1 MSMRPVPLQAA
12 LSPAPAYA
20 ESVSDRTAS
29 VSPGSAAGK
38 EAEAARKKAAEAA
51 TKKAAEAAR
60 KADQRARSARSRA
73 NTRKQKAEWA
83 RKFPEQPFVRKAGQ
97 RGPKEKDS
105 DGLSKADS
113 DKLEARR
120 KTKKESRIK
129 TNNAK
134 EQWVAKPGPGF
145 SFAKQAGGYNKSST
159 ITMEADKPRIGFYTR
174 ALKKAASA
182 VATGV
187 VSHAQLGV
195 SRPQWMEEGLAG
207 QTRGKTVLD
216 IGTGD
221 NGLLAGLAL
230 KGGAAHVVAVDIRN
244 DAAVNAHGNLYNI
257 KPEVSGADF
266 SVYQADIR
274 ALEAGRVKR
283 IRRSRRDRSAVC
295 DCDDLL
301 SKLKTV
307 NVIVHEVF
315 GTIASEEGI
324 VQIMRSLRPQLDL
337 TQTVVFVPA
346 RAYTLICPASLP
358 PPHRFSGGCVNSHDE
373 RFRVGYATHPEPF
386 QLAPPQAA
394 ETLDFMQDP
403 PPLGEGQ
410 WRELCFKA
418 EREGQWDALHFYLQL
433 VWGTE
438 HMTSG
443 GPQSN
448 WEDVYLN
455 LEKSVS
461 VQPETTI
468 RLKFTAQYKDDS
480 NCYCVEVLE
489 PLEGKCCIQFD
500 SAALYA
506 LAGRRIKKKPSDRR
520 NTAGGQKRQK
530 VGSRGLAQ
538 LGTTLDG
545 AAWQLSDEDSAEE
558 RGDGR

>member
-1 MSMRPVPLQAA
+1 MSIRLVPLQAA

-51 TKKAAEAAR
+51 R

-83 RKFPEQPFVRKAGQ
+83 RKFPEQPFVRKAEQ
-97 RGPKEKDS
+97 RGRKEKDS

-129 TNNAK
+129 NNNAK

-195 SRPQWMEEGLAG
+195 SRPRWMQEGLAG

-230 KGGAAHVVAVDIRN
+230 KGGAAHVVAVDIRTH
-244 DAAVNAHGNLYNI
+244 AAVNAHGNLYNI

-274 ALEAGRVKR
+274 ALEAGRVTR
-283 IRRSRRDRSAVC
+283 IRRSRRSTDRSTGC
-295 DCDDLL
+295 DCDDFL

-324 VQIMRSLRPQLDL
+324 VQIMRSLRPRLDL

-346 RAYTLICPASLP
+346 QAYTLICPASLP
-358 PPHRFSGGCVNSHDE
+358 PPDRFSGGCINSHDA

-394 ETLDFMQDP
+394 EALNFMEDP

-410 WRELCFKA
+410 WRELSFKA

-438 HMTSG
+438 RMTSG

-448 WEDVYLN
+448 WQDIYLK

-468 RLKFTAQYKDDS
+468 RLKFIAQYKDDS

-489 PLEGKCCIQFD
+489 PPEGKCSIQFD
-500 SAALYA
+500 SAALYG
-506 LAGRRIKKKPSDRR
+506 LAGRKIKKKQSDRR
-520 NTAGGQKRQK
+520 NTAGRKIKKKRQK
-530 VGSRGLAQ
+530 VGARDLAQ
-538 LGTTLDG
+538 LDTTLDG
-545 AAWQLSDEDSAEE
+545 AAWQVAEDSDPEE
-558 RGDGR
+558 GPSCP